1 MCGRLNELTGG
12 ESLRANLALVK
23 NNARTGA
30 QVARHLANLKSAS
43 TPVSQPSPSSSL
55 SSNATTISSPSDS
68 CLPPPVSAGG
78 PVVVG
83 GCNYDIV
90 VRMGEDIRMDG
101 STHSGSLEFRPVIR
115 LRTRH
120 GYLCST
126 IAIVSEL
133 FFFDRAANTMQFD
146 GYPDPEFFKDANSNP
161 ALFCKNIVVF
171 IPTVPYC
178 CRLSRR
184 FCILSD
190 FNNILVN
197 I

>member
-1 MCGRLNELTGG
+1 
-12 ESLRANLALVK
+12 
-23 NNARTGA
+23 
-30 QVARHLANLKSAS
+30 
-43 TPVSQPSPSSSL
+43 
-55 SSNATTISSPSDS
+55 
-68 CLPPPVSAGG
+68 
-78 PVVVG
+78 
-83 GCNYDIV
+83 
-90 VRMGEDIRMDG
+90 MDG

-161 ALFCKNIVVF
+161 ALFCKNIFVF

-190 FNNILVN
+190 TNNILVN
-197 I
+197 IQHLYRNFGTGSTYLYGENDNGIISSASVVDPNTLSLDPDPGFWPNLAPDPGPDPGLYYQLKRETNSK